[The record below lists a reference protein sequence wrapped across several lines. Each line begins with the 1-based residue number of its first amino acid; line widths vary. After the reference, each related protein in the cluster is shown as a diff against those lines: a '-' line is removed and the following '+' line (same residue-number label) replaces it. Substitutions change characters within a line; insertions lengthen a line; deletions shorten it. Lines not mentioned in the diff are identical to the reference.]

1 MNKLAFLLLLIPCI
15 VFGQKKHSL
24 QKPPTYQEA
33 LQLQKFDQCLHQ
45 DLFTAK
51 QRRTFFPFNTTNSIK
66 IISFNDPKANFN
78 YLPVK
83 YHIIDKTKVRE
94 IKTLSNNGIDS
105 LTDILYNIGYT
116 PMKGGLAIADPGGKC
131 YNPRN
136 AILFIDKKGHVSEY
150 IEFCFQCQKI
160 EFSSEKIRKTAY
172 CKQKF
177 DLLRRYFL
185 AQGIKIGTILETR

>member
-1 MNKLAFLLLLIPCI
+1 VNKLALLLLLVPSLAY
-15 VFGQKKHSL
+15 GQKKHPL

-33 LQLQKFDQCLHQ
+33 LRLQKFEQCLHQ
-45 DLFTAK
+45 DIFTAK
-51 QRRTFFPFNTTNSIK
+51 QRRAFFPFNTTNSIK
-66 IISFNDPKANFN
+66 IISFNDPKVDFN
-78 YLPVK
+78 RLPVK

-94 IKTLSNNGIDS
+94 IKTLSISGIDS

-116 PMKGGLAIADPGGKC
+116 PMKGGLEIADPGGKC

-150 IEFCFQCQKI
+150 IEFCFQCHKI
-160 EFSSEKIRKTAY
+160 EFSSKKIRKTEY
-172 CKQKF
+172 CDDKF